1 MERRRRSSGP
11 LEGRPRV
18 VEAATIVR
26 KIFITPWKSIPNAKK
41 KLRIKKIK
49 NQPPMARVGD
59 CLVGWQ
65 GVLILL
71 FF

>member
-26 KIFITPWKSIPNAKK
+26 KIFITPWKSIPNAKN
-41 KLRIKKIK
+41 KLRIQRIAR
-49 NQPPMARVGD
+49 PPMARVGD
-59 CLVGWQ
+59 CLVEWQ